1 MGSGPRGP
9 ENATQGWILP
19 PASSGMHVNETS
31 HPTLV
36 LGFADYREPARR
48 LAAAAGMGYAEVEVH
63 RFPDGESR
71 VRLPAG
77 LGERVIL
84 CRSLDH
90 PNDKLVELALTASAA
105 RELGVRHLTLVAPYL
120 CYMRQDK
127 AFNPGEAISQ
137 PIIGGLLAQWVDA
150 LVTVDP
156 HLHRVATLAEAIP
169 VRQAECLTAAPLMAD
184 FLARELEAP
193 VIIGPDEEAR
203 QWVAAIAGHAGLE
216 YRVGNKQRFGDR
228 EVQVAFP
235 DPPPPGRHLVL
246 VDDIASTG
254 RTLESA
260 VALLAGT
267 RPASLSVLVTHALF
281 LEGTLERLRQ
291 AGVTHVWSTDSI
303 PHPSNRLELAPLL
316 ASALV

>member
-1 MGSGPRGP
+1 M
-9 ENATQGWILP
+9 NL
-19 PASSGMHVNETS
+19 NS
-31 HPTLV
+31 HSNLV

-48 LAAAAGMGYAEVEVH
+48 LAAATGLSYAEVEVH

-77 LGERVIL
+77 LGERLIL

-90 PNDKLVELALTASAA
+90 PNDKLIELALTASAA
-105 RELGVRHLTLVAPYL
+105 RELGARHLTLVAPYL

-156 HLHRVATLAEAIP
+156 HLHRVATLGEAIP
-169 VRQAECLTAAPLMAD
+169 VRQAQCLTAAPLMAD

-193 VIIGPDEEAR
+193 VLIGPDEEAQ
-203 QWVAAIAGHAGLE
+203 QWVAAIAAHAGLA
-216 YRVGNKQRFGDR
+216 YRIGAKVRHGDR
-228 EVQVAFP
+228 EVEVHFP

-246 VDDIASTG
+246 VDDVASTG
-254 RTLESA
+254 RTLEAA
-260 VALLAGT
+260 VAALAAT
-267 RPASLSVLVTHALF
+267 RPATLSVLVTHALF

-291 AGVTHVWSTDSI
+291 AGVAHVWSTDSI
-303 PHPSNRLELAPLL
+303 PHPTNRLELAPLL
-316 ASALV
+316 AQALARPDAARDGMAI

>member
-1 MGSGPRGP
+1 MKAPS
-9 ENATQGWILP
+9 P
-19 PASSGMHVNETS
+19 P
-31 HPTLV
+31 PLL
-36 LGFADYREPARR
+36 LGFPDYRDQAQR
-48 LAAAAGMGYAEVEVH
+48 LAKAASLDYAEVEVH

-71 VRLPAG
+71 IRLPAG
-77 LGERVIL
+77 IGERIIL
-84 CRSLDH
+84 CRSLSQ
-90 PNDKLVELALTASAA
+90 PNDKLIELALTSVAA
-105 RELGVRHLTLVAPYL
+105 RELGARHLTLVAPYL

-127 AFNPGEAISQ
+127 AFNLGEAISQ
-137 PIIGGLLAQWVDA
+137 PIIGGLLAQWVDE
-150 LVTVDP
+150 LITVDP

-169 VRQAECLTAAPLMAD
+169 VRRAECLTAAPLMAD
-184 FLARELEAP
+184 FVARELQAP

-203 QWVAAIAGHAGLE
+203 QWVVAIAAHVGLE
-216 YRVGNKQRFGDR
+216 YRVGIKQRFGDR